1 MTLIY
6 IITFITAFILICV
19 ILSQNKSKKMSPI
32 EKHNLYVSR
41 RKTEK
46 GFEHWQ
52 NENFVKIYRLYSQTP
67 KDITFSEF
75 AKGVY
80 EGKIILEYEHRI
92 ERKGQNL
99 S

>member
-6 IITFITAFILICV
+6 IIIFIAIFILVCL
-19 ILSQNKSKKMSPI
+19 ILSKNQAKKMTPI

-41 RKTEK
+41 RKIEK

-52 NENFVKIYRLYSQTP
+52 HENFVKIYRLYSQTP
-67 KDITFSEF
+67 KEITFSEF

-80 EGKIILEYEHRI
+80 EGKIILEDERRI
-92 ERKGQNL
+92 KR
-99 S
+99 SR